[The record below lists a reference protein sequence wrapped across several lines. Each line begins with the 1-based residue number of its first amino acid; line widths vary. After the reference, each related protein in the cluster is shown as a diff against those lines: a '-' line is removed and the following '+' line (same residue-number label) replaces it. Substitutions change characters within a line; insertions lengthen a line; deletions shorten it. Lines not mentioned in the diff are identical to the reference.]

1 MKTIYFNTHDGLV
14 FSENALAGEEAVS
27 QGRAIAA
34 EVPENISNWRLS
46 LNIVTRTVVI
56 YGGVEKTE
64 EQAIQ
69 QKNDESN
76 AAGLADREA
85 SALLLKN
92 NERDGARKKEL
103 RKQLLASRS

>member
-1 MKTIYFNTHDGLV
+1 MHTIYFNTHYGLV
-14 FSENALAGEEAVS
+14 FSENAVAGEEAVS
-27 QGRAIAA
+27 QGRAIAV
-34 EVPENISNWRLS
+34 EVPENISTWRLS
-46 LNIVTRTVVI
+46 LNLATRTVVI

-69 QKNDESN
+69 QKNNESN
-76 AAGLADREA
+76 AAGLVDREA

-103 RKQLLASRS
+103 RKQLLASKS

>member
-14 FSENALAGEEAVS
+14 FSENAVAGEEAVS

-69 QKNDESN
+69 QKNNESN
-76 AAGLADREA
+76 SAGLVDREA
-85 SALLLKN
+85 GALLLKN
-92 NERDGARKKEL
+92 NERDEARKKEL

>member
-1 MKTIYFNTHDGLV
+1 MKIVYFNTHDGLV
-14 FSENALAGEEAVS
+14 FSENAVAGEEAVS

-34 EVPENISNWRLS
+34 EVPENISTWRLS

-69 QKNDESN
+69 QREQEASAV
-76 AAGLADREA
+76 AAADREA
-85 SALLLKN
+85 AALLQKN
-92 NERDGARKKEL
+92 NERDEARRKEL

>member
-14 FSENALAGEEAVS
+14 FSENAVAGEEAVS

-76 AAGLADREA
+76 SAGLVDREA
-85 SALLLKN
+85 GALLLKN
-92 NERDGARKKEL
+92 NERDEARKKEL